1 MRSLRTAG
9 STHAPIELGFL
20 PLVEPFPALPRVV
33 VPPFGFSRF
42 HLPTSLGSTVIT
54 PLPYV
59 DAHRTCAAAGTYN
72 GKGIPERDR
81 SVGLPSIV
89 VVTVIGRAWP

>member
-54 PLPYV
+54 PLPRYYE
-59 DAHRTCAAAGTYN
+59 G
-72 GKGIPERDR
+72 
-81 SVGLPSIV
+81 SV
-89 VVTVIGRAWP
+89 TFRARFFGPFRRP